1 MHCLSRSTKFCLWHG
16 PQTVRSVHPVLAPK
30 ETEFSGSVLWG
41 ENTTPSQ
48 HLLFAG
54 CVTQRLLRASE
65 RE

>member
-1 MHCLSRSTKFCLWHG
+1 MLSLAWSTG
-16 PQTVRSVHPVLAPK
+16 SEVQVHPVLAPK

-41 ENTTPSQ
+41 ENRTPGQ